1 MALRDPL
8 SGIPPHSP
16 DTFAD
21 SENALQAELSA
32 MRDIALVLTELDETT
47 RARVIKWASERF
59 GRSPVVP
66 APAQTN
72 AASDNPAEATA
83 PIDPADALS
92 VDTLDDLFDDVAPK
106 TPRPSPLTVD
116 DALDGPGE
124 SVAGMV
130 HEFVTEFQEIVR
142 QWNGACDDA
151 ATQSAT
157 EQPAPSPA
165 APSAE
170 PRFSLVP
177 KRPGRQRTSSAV

>member
-1 MALRDPL
+1 MALREPL
-8 SGIPPHSP
+8 TGIPPHSP
-16 DTFAD
+16 DGSAN

-32 MRDIALVLTELDETT
+32 MRDIALVLAELDETT

-59 GRSPVVP
+59 IQSSPLP
-66 APAQTN
+66 APANTN
-72 AASDNPAEATA
+72 PVTSDRADATM

-92 VDTLDDLFDDVAPK
+92 VDNLDDLFDDVAPK
-106 TPRPSPLTVD
+106 TPRPSALTVD

-151 ATQSAT
+151 TAQPVAET
-157 EQPAPSPA
+157 PAPPA
-165 APSAE
+165 AAE
-170 PRFSLVP
+170 PRLSLVT
-177 KRPGRQRTSSAV
+177 KRPDRQRTSSAV